1 MFRLFWGMFRT
12 RGRMFQSFSGTFP
25 KTDETFSQSDGTF
38 PKKDGTFPRP
48 LERSPKWVKRPPKAT
63 EHSPKKTGH
72 SPKKT
77 KPSPEAWNI
86 PPKRRTVRLFWGAVF
101 RGGRALRP
109 AGWNIRRGRQRP
121 VRADKKPP
129 GMSPFYSNTV
139 HLSERRL
146 FPERPRPRP
155 PGIEIPGYLRSPL
168 PGASKEVPDGT
179 AAGSLGFQ
187 PIGLHTS
194 CEAGGAALEGRV
206 LSSLGLKPIRLHT
219 SFLPARR
226 AAGI

>member
-1 MFRLFWGMFRT
+1 MAPARW
-12 RGRMFQSFSGTFP
+12 RM
-25 KTDETFSQSDGTF
+25 ETS
-38 PKKDGTFPRP
+38 RW
-48 LERSPKWVKRPPKAT
+48 L
-63 EHSPKKTGH
+63 
-72 SPKKT
+72 
-77 KPSPEAWNI
+77 
-86 PPKRRTVRLFWGAVF
+86 
-101 RGGRALRP
+101 
-109 AGWNIRRGRQRP
+109 RRGI
-121 VRADKKPP
+121 RA
-129 GMSPFYSNTV
+129 NTV

-226 AAGI
+226 AAGISPVA